1 METTVASFFLQK
13 TRIPGSISRNVLL
26 AMTVLI
32 AGTTAEAFDQKPTLK
47 TGKSLKNAMLT
58 TVSWSSVNTPLQT
71 QLADLMKQSDVAVIR
86 DRRIDPRSQ
95 ISLTASSVS
104 RWEVLK
110 NIAGEVPDGG
120 CCLTENVAYVGPV
133 QEVYRLPVLIELRQ
147 NEINQLRRKMKPE
160 DHRKLVALV
169 DSSWAE
175 LDEPKL
181 ILDGYAR
188 AVGVRIT
195 NPDLIPHDV
204 WAQCSLPRM
213 AFAEIATI
221 VLNQFDL
228 EFQLSDDGRSVTL
241 KTIDPH
247 ETFDHRYSPG
257 KKFQAAATGLWK
269 KQFPEIT
276 VNWSGSVATANATL
290 EQHGRLN
297 AALSELMNT
306 DGAVTTKPAPPNS
319 LRTRSFIKFR
329 AERKTIS
336 ELIGY
341 FRANLIAIEVIDEDQ
356 PATGVVMKEI
366 VPLIDIEEKKTGVE
380 FFPLIFGDH
389 FRKVEVLDDRVV
401 LRLQ

>member
-1 METTVASFFLQK
+1 
-13 TRIPGSISRNVLL
+13 
-26 AMTVLI
+26 
-32 AGTTAEAFDQKPTLK
+32 
-47 TGKSLKNAMLT
+47 MLT
-58 TVSWSSVNTPLQT
+58 TVSWSSVNTPLQS

-120 CCLTENVAYVGPV
+120 CCLTENVAYVGPAP
-133 QEVYRLPVLIELRQ
+133 EVYRLPVLIELRQ

-221 VLNQFDL
+221 VLNQFEL
-228 EFQLSDDGRSVTL
+228 EFRCRMMVGQSLSRRLILRRLLT
-241 KTIDPH
+241 T
-247 ETFDHRYSPG
+247 
-257 KKFQAAATGLWK
+257 
-269 KQFPEIT
+269 
-276 VNWSGSVATANATL
+276 ATL
-290 EQHGRLN
+290 WGKNIRRPQRNFGK
-297 AALSELMNT
+297 S
-306 DGAVTTKPAPPNS
+306 GF
-319 LRTRSFIKFR
+319 LRS
-329 AERKTIS
+329 
-336 ELIGY
+336 
-341 FRANLIAIEVIDEDQ
+341 
-356 PATGVVMKEI
+356 P
-366 VPLIDIEEKKTGVE
+366 
-380 FFPLIFGDH
+380 
-389 FRKVEVLDDRVV
+389 
-401 LRLQ
+401 